1 MYDFY
6 HFLEKIQKKCNFV
19 RYYII
24 LSMHRVL
31 PKQIRSVLKRIHK
44 WRYRHITE
52 TQFVSILSVL
62 VGFLAG
68 LGAVLLKN
76 ITHFIQ
82 DLLEGRIIKDY
93 HTALYFIFP
102 IIGLLL
108 LYLIKKYFFKK
119 PISHAIP
126 HTLYAISKKKGIIER
141 YRIYYAL
148 LLAPITAGFG
158 GSVGLQGPA
167 VSTGAALGSNLAQL
181 FHMDVK
187 TRMLLIG
194 CASAGAMAAMFKAPI
209 AAIVFAIEI
218 FSLEMAF
225 TSLIP
230 LLLASVSAVV
240 TSYFFRGTDVLF
252 SFELKDAFQISHI
265 GFYIL
270 LGIGSGIAS
279 IYFSKIYF
287 LITNFFKKI
296 NNPIKRLLI
305 GGIAIGLMLYLIPPL
320 YGEGYAL
327 INNLLHGNELAIFEN
342 SIVQDYSENIWMIIA
357 LLIGVTLFKAIA
369 MTTTFAAGGVGGIF
383 IPTLVMGSAMGNA
396 FAKIM
401 NHLGLGFSISESNF
415 TLIGMTGLMAG
426 VLHAPLTAIF
436 LIAEITGGYEL
447 FVPLMLVAAI
457 SFAITSHFVPHS
469 IYTSELAK
477 KGELLTHD
485 KDKNVIMMMDF
496 NKLIESNFISV
507 KPHQSLGSMLDN
519 AVAKSSRNI
528 FPVVNN
534 QHEFL
539 GVVLLDDIRDIMF
552 KKNLYKKMTVSQFM
566 HAAPEVLYYDTD
578 DGHSVMKKFK
588 ESGAWNLPV
597 VKDGKYFGFISR
609 SKMLTAY
616 RNKLIEVSL

>member
-1 MYDFY
+1 MPSYTFK
-6 HFLEKIQKKCNFV
+6 LVMNKKLPKKIQS
-19 RYYII
+19 
-24 LSMHRVL
+24 L
-31 PKQIRSVLKRIHK
+31 LKRIHK
-44 WRYRHITE
+44 WRYKHITE
-52 TQFVSILSVL
+52 TQFVYVLAAL

-68 LGAVLLKN
+68 LGVVLLKN
-76 ITHFIQ
+76 ITHFIHE
-82 DLLEGRIIKDY
+82 LLEGKFVVDY

-108 LYLIKKYFFKK
+108 VHLIRNFFLKKELT
-119 PISHAIP
+119 HAIP
-126 HTLYAISKKKGIIER
+126 STLYAISKKKGIIES
-141 YRIYYAL
+141 YQIYYAL

-181 FHMDVK
+181 FHMDQK

-209 AAIVFAIEI
+209 AAIIFAVEI
-218 FSLEMAF
+218 FSLQLAF

-230 LLLASVSAVV
+230 LLLASVSAVI
-240 TSYFFRGTDVLF
+240 TSFFFRGTDVLF
-252 SFELKDAFQISHI
+252 SFDLIDTFQIGDI

-270 LGIGSGIAS
+270 LGLGSGLAS

-287 LITNFFKKI
+287 AITDFFKKI
-296 NNPIKRLLI
+296 DNPMKRLFI
-305 GGIAIGLMLYLIPPL
+305 GGTIIGLLLYLIPPL
-320 YGEGYAL
+320 YGEGYSL
-327 INNLLHGNELAIFEN
+327 INNLLHGDELALFEN
-342 SIVQDYSENIWMIIA
+342 SLLYAYTDHVWVVIA
-357 LLIGVTLFKAIA
+357 SLLGITLFKAVA

-383 IPTLVMGSAMGNA
+383 IPTLVMGSAMGNVY
-396 FAKIM
+396 AKII
-401 NHLGLGFSISESNF
+401 NNIGLGFTVSESNF

-447 FVPLMLVAAI
+447 FVPLMIVAAI
-457 SFAITSHFVPHS
+457 SFAMTKHFVSHS

-477 KGELLTHD
+477 KGELLTHN

-496 NKLIESNFISV
+496 NKLIETNFISLT
-507 KPHQSLGSMLDN
+507 PEQSLGFMLTK

-528 FPVVNN
+528 FPVVGNSG
-534 QHEFL
+534 EFM

-552 KKNLYKKMTVSQFM
+552 KKELYQKMKVRQFM
-566 HAAPEVLYYDTD
+566 HAAPEIIDFDKDNGY
-578 DGHSVMKKFK
+578 SIMKKFK
-588 ESGAWNLPV
+588 ESSAWNLPV
-597 VKDGKYFGFISR
+597 IKDEKYLGFISR